1 MVSGRAIGRPV
12 VATCMAGYEGHRG
25 WINYL
30 AVAPQHRRQGI
41 ASQMMQAAESRL
53 RAAGCPKI
61 NLQVREN
68 NSEVDPVLPAHRL
81 HAGPGWSAWASGWN
95 RISLTRPRI
104 PMTRAAEKPVSK
116 RAGRIPVWAILGWL
130 LVACA
135 APAAPTA
142 TSSRTPTPTPEI
154 CIALTGERDYVVE
167 VVQPPPG
174 S

>member
-1 MVSGRAIGRPV
+1 MNDLAIRPYQPEDLPAILDLWLQCKLVVPHNNPQRDIERKIKVNPEWFLVGLLAGRV

-68 NSEVDPVLPAHRL
+68 NSEVIQFYQRIGYTQDRVVSLGKRLEPDQPYQAENSDDP
-81 HAGPGWSAWASGWN
+81 
-95 RISLTRPRI
+95 
-104 PMTRAAEKPVSK
+104 
-116 RAGRIPVWAILGWL
+116 
-130 LVACA
+130 C
-135 APAAPTA
+135 
-142 TSSRTPTPTPEI
+142 
-154 CIALTGERDYVVE
+154 C
-167 VVQPPPG
+167 
-174 S
+174 